1 MAGIDEKPVTG
12 MPWGGT
18 IALAVALSSV
28 SVAAQAP
35 SGQRLL
41 APVQLPPL
49 AAECRTGADQ
59 PVESFLPVTAA
70 AVAKSKRL
78 VVLALGSSG
87 ALKLRGKRSFLGS
100 VEADLEK
107 SVSGLDVTI
116 VNRGVSGELT
126 ADAAQRLKIQVAL
139 ERPDLVLWQIGTTD
153 ALAYVPVETVT
164 HTVRTTLIW
173 LKEHKVDVVLVGM
186 RYSQG
191 STRDSHYQQ
200 MRHAVRRVA
209 NSEKVLFVSRY
220 DAAEA
225 IARKQPP
232 GPDENPFEISE
243 TNADC
248 AAQYVARAIAF
259 NLFARQK

>member
-1 MAGIDEKPVTG
+1 MAGIDERPGTG
-12 MPWGGT
+12 MIGARTLGIAAVLSFLPAA
-18 IALAVALSSV
+18 ALAQT
-28 SVAAQAP
+28 AQRP
-35 SGQRLL
+35 L
-41 APVQLPPL
+41 APVPLPPL
-49 AAECRTGADQ
+49 SAQCRTGADL

-70 AVAKSKRL
+70 AVARNKRL

-87 ALKLRGKRSFLGS
+87 TLKLRGKRSFLGS

-126 ADAAQRLKIQVAL
+126 ADAAQRLRIQVAL
-139 ERPDLVLWQIGTTD
+139 ERPDLVLWQIGTAD
-153 ALAYVPVETVT
+153 ALAFVPVDTVT
-164 HTVRTTLIW
+164 HTVRNTVTW
-173 LKEHKVDVVLVGM
+173 LREHKIDVVLVGM

-191 STRDSHYQQ
+191 SARDSHYQQ
-200 MRHAVRRVA
+200 MRHAIRRVA
-209 NSEKVLFVSRY
+209 TAEKVLFVSRY

-225 IARKQPP
+225 IARQRE
-232 GPDENPFEISE
+232 PDPDMSPFEVSE
-243 TNADC
+243 ANADC